1 MDKKF
6 LILICNVWSDGQG
19 SDISDPYSFRVM
31 NMDWKFLILVC
42 EAMDMN
48 QKFLILNCLCDGNGS
63 EISFILCDGNGLE
76 ISNLLRVEPWIW
88 IRSF

>member
-1 MDKKF
+1 MD
-6 LILICNVWSDGQG
+6 
-19 SDISDPYSFRVM
+19 R
-31 NMDWKFLILVC
+31 KFLILVC

-76 ISNLLRVEPWIW
+76 ICYVWSPGYGSEVSDPYL
-88 IRSF
+88 